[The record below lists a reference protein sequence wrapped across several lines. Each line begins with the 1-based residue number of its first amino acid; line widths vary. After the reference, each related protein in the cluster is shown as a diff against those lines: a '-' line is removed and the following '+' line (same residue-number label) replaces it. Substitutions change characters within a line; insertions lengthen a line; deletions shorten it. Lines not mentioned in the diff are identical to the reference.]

1 MNAYDNNAHVDALSD
16 NELEA
21 VSGGARVEVT
31 KDQYDTLLYVRM
43 LGAYLRG
50 ERSTLPTF

>member
-1 MNAYDNNAHVDALSD
+1 MNAYTHVDALSD

-21 VSGGARVEVT
+21 VSGGERHEVT
-31 KDQYDTLLYVRM
+31 KDQYDTILYIRM

-50 ERSTLPTF
+50 ERSTMPTF